1 MILKHKAIPAT
12 LVLLALG
19 YAGAATFYSYLL
31 GLSIDFPNVCPVCPN
46 IDSFGSPTSKFIW
59 RTITLGTLNAVLFAT
74 VAWTLIGIA
83 FAVKRFFSSRF
94 SQ

>member
-1 MILKHKAIPAT
+1 MSLKRKAIAAT

-31 GLSIDFPNVCPVCPN
+31 GLSIDVQYVCPVCPN
-46 IDSFGSPTSKFIW
+46 IDSFGSPLSKFIW

-74 VAWTLIGIA
+74 VAWTLIGIV
-83 FAVKRFFSSRF
+83 FGVKRSFSSPF
-94 SQ
+94 SR